1 MTRSF
6 SFVLL
11 GTLIA
16 LLAGGHGKDAHAGQ
30 GPRGLVF
37 RMTETDRAP
46 EAVPPTPTPDP
57 LTPEET
63 ARVLA
68 RLPDLP
74 ADTGTGEGTVMHAP
88 TRPPPRSG
96 VTRRAPFPPA
106 EQRTRPDTA
115 AAGPLAV
122 VNVRPEGEVDRGVQ
136 VAVSFSQPMV
146 PVSGRAEIA
155 ARDLPVRMTPQPPGR
170 WRWIGTRTL
179 VFQPEP
185 SLPMATSFV
194 LEIPEGTSSMSGGK
208 LPGTVRR
215 TFVTGRPV
223 VTGLFPSS
231 YPAMKRHPTFVALFD
246 QDVDADSV
254 VAHVTV
260 RARDSI
266 FTVRRATTQETEKL
280 AQPYFT
286 AAVDSGR
293 GVAFRTVGRL
303 PGNAKVDIRFGEGI
317 PSAEGPLRTDTV
329 QHRERRT
336 FGPLRVVGHW
346 CGRDR
351 KICNPGQSWDI
362 RFSNPL
368 DAVAIADS
376 LVHVE
381 PAIDRTTARAW
392 GSYLVVSGA
401 SRPRTVYR
409 VILDPRIR
417 DTFGQSLGA
426 PDTLTFDVGPAR
438 VSLGAA
444 GGSFVVLDPKGPVTH
459 VVRTVNVCSLRVRL
473 YRVAPSDWPAFR
485 RRERNLPQRHRVDT
499 QPPGTLVLDRIIA
512 VRGDPDVSAETS
524 VDLTPVLPDGRGQA
538 VLVVE
543 AASPARARSLR
554 PVHTWIQGTHIG
566 LSAFADHQTVIAW
579 ATDLK
584 TGKPMRD
591 VAVRVLPD
599 DRGGRTDSVG
609 LARIPLR
616 RRSGGVRFV
625 VARRNGDVALLPL
638 TVARPDSAIG
648 TLRWHV
654 LTDRPLYRPEEEV
667 HAKGWVRLEDDGALP
682 DLALPGNTVQ
692 EIDWRAEDRMG
703 EELAKG
709 RARVSPSGGF
719 DLAFTVPA
727 SARTGRTV
735 IELTALAPAE
745 WAGRTQRHTV
755 RVEEFRRPEFEV
767 DLTKDADEAV
777 VGGGA
782 EVRLAARY
790 FAGGA
795 LPGASVYWTAR
806 ARRGW
811 YRPPHRDGFQFGALW
826 SEPQHVAPDTLT
838 TRADGGGRD
847 AVHLDFDAAD
857 PAVPMRL
864 QVSATVTDLNHQAW
878 TESTEILVHPSKV
891 YVGLRTERRFVRR
904 GEPLTVQAIAVDR
917 DGKAVAGRPLEL
929 SAVRRQ
935 WTLVDGEWR
944 QRELDAQHCRR
955 VSAEQAVRCAFGPK
969 PSGMYIVRAKT
980 TDAAGHPTFTEL
992 PVWVGG
998 GAWFQGPAADT
1009 AGRVQLVADHESYQ
1023 PGDTAEIL
1031 VQSPFQSAEGVW
1043 TLDGTGIA
1051 RAQGFRIDGP
1061 SRVLR
1066 LPITEAHVP
1075 NVRLRVNLIGTGN
1088 DAGDVASGT
1097 LRLSV
1102 PPLSRTLAVRATP
1115 RRARI
1120 RPGDTTRVDV
1130 EVRDAHGRPAAGA
1143 EVALVVVDEAVWALA
1158 GDSVADPVRSFYPPR
1173 RAVTRERD
1181 LRSSVLSRGIRGK
1194 GVSGAVFD
1202 DATGLPLAGVQVS
1215 LEGPGGTAAGA
1226 VTSSD
1231 GRYALTP
1238 PRAGRYTVVAQLIG
1252 YRVTRREVSLDG
1264 RKGVSVDFA
1273 LTAQRLSLD
1282 EVVVTAAPSMRIR
1295 GMSEPVVLRADFN
1308 ALAAFVP
1315 TVTVD
1320 DDGHATVPIQVPDN
1334 LTRYRVIAVAAYR
1347 AKAFGKGESSLTVG
1361 LPIMARPSPPRFL
1374 RRGDRFVLPVVVQN
1388 TLDSAVTA
1396 EVAVRGTNLEW
1407 TGPRGF
1413 RVTVPPKGRA
1423 EVRFPA
1429 STKRAGSAVLQAAA
1443 VAGPESD
1450 AAQRTLPV
1458 WTPVTLEAFAT
1469 YGQVEQGAA
1478 AVPIEAPHDVLPDV
1492 GGLEVTTSSTALSEL
1507 SDAFL
1512 YLWSYPYECAEQ
1524 ISSRVL
1530 ATVAL
1535 HDALAAFHAAGLP
1548 DPRTIR
1554 DSVQQDVRRLERLQN
1569 ADGGFSFWG
1578 PGHRSWP
1585 FVSAHVARALA
1596 RARAAGY
1603 AVNPEVL
1610 ERARHYL
1617 GRMEEAVNGTWPRYA
1632 YEDVLAYMLNVRA
1645 LLGDPD
1651 PAGAARVLGYR
1662 PIRDAPLEALAWM
1675 LPVLEQDP
1683 ARADL
1688 VRAIHRQILD
1698 RVTETAASAHFIT
1711 GYDEGDYL
1719 TLRSSR
1725 RTDAVVLDA
1734 LLRYDPHN
1742 PLNPKL
1748 VRGLLDHRIRGRW
1761 DNTQENVFVLL
1772 ALGRYFDTLER
1783 TRPDFTARVWL
1794 GQQFAGEGAFHGHS
1808 ADRLAV
1814 NVPMTWLANGQPR
1827 RNLVIQKDGTGRLY
1841 YRVGMRYAPARLDTP
1856 PADEGFAVERT
1867 YEPVDDSADVVH
1879 EHDGSWTIRAGARV
1893 RVRVRFAADG
1903 RRTHVA
1909 LVDPLPAGLE
1919 PLNPDLRGSGEDL
1932 PRRPVYL
1939 FAGWWSPWPEHQS
1952 LRDDRAEAFTSLL
1965 YGGAYTYTYMAR
1977 ATTRGEYIAPP
1988 PHVEE
1993 MYHPETFG
2001 RGRADRVSVR

>member
-6 SFVLL
+6 VFALL
-11 GTLIA
+11 GTLVT
-16 LLAGGHGKDAHAGQ
+16 LLAGGHGADAGQ
-30 GPRGLVF
+30 ERRGLVF
-37 RMTETDRAP
+37 RMSEVDGAP
-46 EAVPPTPTPDP
+46 DAAPPTTAAEP
-57 LTPEET
+57 LSSEEA

-68 RLPDLP
+68 SLPDLP
-74 ADTGTGEGTVMHAP
+74 PDTAAAVGTVLHAP
-88 TRPPPRSG
+88 PRPPPRSG
-96 VTRRAPFPPA
+96 VTRRAPFPSA
-106 EQRTRPDTA
+106 EQRTPPA
-115 AAGPLAV
+115 AMPAGPLAV
-122 VNVRPEGEVDRGVQ
+122 VSVRPDGEVSRGVQ
-136 VAVSFSQPMV
+136 VEVSFSQPMV
-146 PVSGRAEIA
+146 PVSGRAEVA
-155 ARDLPVRMTPQPPGR
+155 ARDLPVRLTPQPPGR

-179 VFQPEP
+179 VFRPEP

-194 LEIPEGTSSMSGGK
+194 LEIPAGISSMSGGT

-215 TFVTGRPV
+215 TFATGRPA
-223 VTGLFPSS
+223 VTGLFPYS
-231 YPAMKRHPTFVALFD
+231 YPAIERHPTFVALFD
-246 QDVDADSV
+246 QDVDADAV
-254 VAHVTV
+254 VAHVNV
-260 RARDSI
+260 RAHDSI
-266 FTVRRATTQETEKL
+266 FAVRRATIQELEKV
-280 AQPYFT
+280 AQPYLV
-286 AAVDSGR
+286 AAVDSGQ
-293 GVAFRTVGRL
+293 GVAFRTLRPL
-303 PGNAKVDIRFGEGI
+303 PGDAKVEIRFGAGI
-317 PSAEGPLRTDTV
+317 PSSEGPLRTDAA
-329 QHRERRT
+329 QRRERRT
-336 FGPLRVVGHW
+336 FGPLRVVSHR
-346 CGRDR
+346 CGYDR
-351 KICNPGQSWDI
+351 RTCSPGQSWDI

-368 DAVAIADS
+368 DAAAIADS

-381 PAIDRTTARAW
+381 PAIDRATARAR
-392 GSYLVVSGA
+392 GSYLVVSGT

-417 DTFGQSLGA
+417 DTFGQHLGA
-426 PDTLTFDVGPAR
+426 PDTVTFDVGPAR
-438 VSLGAA
+438 ESLGAA
-444 GGSFVVLDPKGPVTH
+444 GGSFVVLDPDGPVTH
-459 VVRTVNVCSLRVRL
+459 VVRTINVRSLRVRL
-473 YRVAPSDWPAFR
+473 YRVTPADWPAFGER
-485 RRERNLPQRHRVDT
+485 ARNLPQRHRLDA
-499 QPPGTLVLDRIIA
+499 QPPGTLVVDRIVA
-512 VRGDPDVSAETS
+512 VRGHPDASTETS
-524 VDLTPVLPDGRGQA
+524 VDLTPALPDGRGQA

-543 AASPARARSLR
+543 AASPAGARSLR
-554 PVHTWIQGTHIG
+554 PVYTWIQGTHIG
-566 LSAFADHQTVIAW
+566 LSTFADSRTIVTW
-579 ATDLK
+579 ATDLE
-584 TGKPMRD
+584 TGRPLRD

-599 DRGGRTDSVG
+599 DRGGRTDSAG

-625 VARRNGDVALLPL
+625 VARRNDDVAVLPL
-638 TVARPDSAIG
+638 PAARPDSASG

-654 LTDRPLYRPEEEV
+654 LTDRPLYRPGEAV
-667 HAKGWVRLEDDGALP
+667 HAKGWIRLQDDGALP
-682 DLALPGNTVQ
+682 DLALPGNTVR
-692 EIDWRAEDRMG
+692 EIDWRARDTRGED
-703 EELAKG
+703 LANG
-709 RARVSPSGGF
+709 RARVDPSGGF
-719 DLAFTVPA
+719 DLAYTLPA
-727 SARTGRTV
+727 STRTGQAA
-735 IELTALAPAE
+735 IELTALAPAQ
-745 WAGRTQRHTV
+745 WAGRTQRHTLQ
-755 RVEEFRRPEFEV
+755 VEEFRRPEFEV

-777 VGGGA
+777 VGGTA

-795 LPGASVYWTAR
+795 LPHASVHWTAR

-811 YRPPHRDGFQFGALW
+811 YRPPHRDGFRFGALW
-826 SEPQHVAPDTLT
+826 SRQRAVAPDTLT
-838 TRADGGGRD
+838 THADREGHD
-847 AVHLDFDAAD
+847 AVRLDFDEAD

-864 QVSATVTDLNHQAW
+864 QVSATVIDMNQQAW

-917 DGKAVAGRPLEL
+917 DGKAVAGRALEL
-929 SAVRRQ
+929 TAVRRQ
-935 WTLVDGEWR
+935 WTPVDGEWR
-944 QRELDAQHCRR
+944 ERELDPQTCRR

-980 TDAAGHPTFTEL
+980 RDAAGHPTLTEL

-998 GAWFQGPAADT
+998 EAWFQGPAADT
-1009 AGRVQLVADHESYQ
+1009 AGGVHLVADHESYQ

-1043 TLDGTGIA
+1043 TMDGAGIA
-1051 RAQGFRIDGP
+1051 RTQGFRLDGR

-1097 LRLSV
+1097 LPLSV

-1130 EVRDAHGRPAAGA
+1130 EVRDARGRPAAGA
-1143 EVALVVVDEAVWALA
+1143 EVALVVVDEAVWAVA
-1158 GDSVADPVRSFYPPR
+1158 GDSVADPIRSFYPPR
-1173 RAVTRERD
+1173 SAVTWERD
-1181 LRSSVLSRGIRGK
+1181 LRSSVLNRGIQGR
-1194 GVSGAVFD
+1194 GVSGTVFD
-1202 DATGLPLAGVQVS
+1202 DATGLPLAGVQVH
-1215 LEGPGGTAAGA
+1215 LEGAGGTAVGT
-1226 VTSSD
+1226 VTSAD
-1231 GRYALTP
+1231 GRYTLAPTW
-1238 PRAGRYTVVAQLIG
+1238 AGRFTVVAQLIG
-1252 YRVTRREVSLDG
+1252 YRVARREVSLDG

-1273 LTAQRLSLD
+1273 LTAQRLSLN
-1282 EVVVTAAPSMRIR
+1282 EVVVTAAPSMMLR
-1295 GMSEPVVLRADFN
+1295 GMSQPVVLRADFN

-1315 TVTVD
+1315 TVTAD
-1320 DDGHATVPIQVPDN
+1320 DDGHATVPVRVPDN
-1334 LTRYRVIAVAAYR
+1334 LTRYRVIAVAAYG

-1374 RRGDRFVLPVVVQN
+1374 RRGDRFELPVVVQN
-1388 TLDSAVTA
+1388 TLDSAITA
-1396 EVAVRGTNLEW
+1396 EVAVRGTNLDW

-1413 RVTVPPKGRA
+1413 RVSVPAKGRA

-1429 STKRAGSAVLQAAA
+1429 STNRAGSAVLQAAA
-1443 VAGPESD
+1443 VAGTASD

-1458 WTPVTLEAFAT
+1458 RNPVTLEAFAA

-1524 ISSRVL
+1524 IASRVL

-1535 HDALAAFHAAGLP
+1535 RDALSAFHAAGLP
-1548 DPRTIR
+1548 DPRTMR

-1585 FVSAHVARALA
+1585 FVSTHAARALV
-1596 RARAAGY
+1596 RARDAGY
-1603 AVNPEVL
+1603 PVDPQVL
-1610 ERARHYL
+1610 ERARLYL
-1617 GRMEEAVNGTWPRYA
+1617 DRMEQAVNGTWPRHA
-1632 YEDVLAYMLNVRA
+1632 YESVLAYMLNVRT

-1651 PAGAARVLGYR
+1651 PAGAARVLGYLR
-1662 PIRDAPLEALAWM
+1662 IQEAPLEALAWM
-1675 LPVLEQDP
+1675 LPVLARDSAYAEL
-1683 ARADL
+1683 ARA
-1688 VRAIHRQILD
+1688 VHRQILD

-1719 TLRSSR
+1719 TLYSSR

-1742 PLNPKL
+1742 RLNPKL
-1748 VRGLLDHRIRGRW
+1748 VRGLLDHRTRGRW

-1794 GQQFAGEGAFHGHS
+1794 GQQFAAEGAFQGHG

-1814 NVPMTWLANGQPR
+1814 DVPMTWLTRGTPR
-1827 RNLVIQKDGTGRLY
+1827 QDLVIQKDGIGRLY
-1841 YRVGMRYAPARLDTP
+1841 YRVGLRYAPARLDTP

-1879 EHDGSWTIRAGARV
+1879 EHDGRWTIRAGARV

-1919 PLNPDLRGSGEDL
+1919 PLNPELRGSGEDV
-1932 PRRPVYL
+1932 PRRPVYI
-1939 FAGWWSPWPEHQS
+1939 FASGWSPWPEHQS

-1965 YGGAYTYTYMAR
+1965 YGGVYTFTYLAR
-1977 ATTRGEYIAPP
+1977 ATTRGEYIVPP

-2001 RGRADRVSVR
+2001 RGSVARVRVR